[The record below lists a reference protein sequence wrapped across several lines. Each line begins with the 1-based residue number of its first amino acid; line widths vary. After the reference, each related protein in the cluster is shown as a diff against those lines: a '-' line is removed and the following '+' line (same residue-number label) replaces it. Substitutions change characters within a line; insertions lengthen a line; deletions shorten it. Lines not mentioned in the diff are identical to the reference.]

1 MYTPLCNYKCECND
15 RKQKVGDIRTT
26 VLVSGVFSLTA
37 VPTGLM
43 GTRGR
48 MAVAVTE
55 PGAAS
60 GGVGVVTRDCWLL
73 SRDWRRAGRLFWE
86 ATTPAGG

>member
-1 MYTPLCNYKCECND
+1 M
-15 RKQKVGDIRTT
+15 
-26 VLVSGVFSLTA
+26 LVSGVFSLTV

-48 MAVAVTE
+48 MVVVVTE

-60 GGVGVVTRDCWLL
+60 GGVGAGDCWLL
-73 SRDWRRAGRLFWE
+73 SRDWRRAGRLF
-86 ATTPAGG
+86 

>member
-1 MYTPLCNYKCECND
+1 MYTPMCIHKSECNGT
-15 RKQKVGDIRTT
+15 KQEVDKICTT
-26 VLVSGVFSLTA
+26 VLVSGVFNLTV

-48 MAVAVTE
+48 MVVAVTE
-55 PGAAS
+55 PGAAR

-73 SRDWRRAGRLFWE
+73 SRDWRRAGRLF
-86 ATTPAGG
+86 

>member
-1 MYTPLCNYKCECND
+1 ML
-15 RKQKVGDIRTT
+15 G
-26 VLVSGVFSLTA
+26 SGVFSLTV

-48 MAVAVTE
+48 MVVVVTE

-60 GGVGVVTRDCWLL
+60 GGVGVVTSDCWLL
-73 SRDWRRAGRLFWE
+73 SRDWRRAGRLF
-86 ATTPAGG
+86 

>member
-1 MYTPLCNYKCECND
+1 MYTPMCIRTSEYND
-15 RKQKVGDIRTT
+15 TKQEVDNICTT
-26 VLVSGVFSLTA
+26 VLVSGVFSLTV

-48 MAVAVTE
+48 MAVVVTE

-60 GGVGVVTRDCWLL
+60 GGVGAVTRDCWLL
-73 SRDWRRAGRLFWE
+73 SRDWRRAGRLF
-86 ATTPAGG
+86 